1 MRITDSGISESLRN
15 PNIVDVYHYGDEPRE
30 NGILASTFLFRIY
43 GDIEQLTYTD
53 GECEIIKSVKPMKAL
68 EVLNRFDGYIIVRKK
83 PNSGI
88 LADEVCDRYY
98 VRGAAY
104 AYIDKRLVIQAT
116 HSPFADSANVAD
128 MLSSARFGCSLICF
142 ASSFHI
148 SLTEL

>member
-1 MRITDSGISESLRN
+1 MRITDSGLSESLRN
-15 PNIVDVYHYGDEPRE
+15 PNIVNVYHYGDEPRE

-53 GECEIIKSVKPMKAL
+53 FGYEMNRNLKSWKAL
-68 EVLNRFDGYIIVRKK
+68 EVLNRFDGYIVVTKK

-104 AYIDKRLVIQAT
+104 IDKRLVIQAT
-116 HSPFADSANVAD
+116 HSPFADSAKVAD
-128 MLSSARFGCSLICF
+128 MLSSARFRCSLICF
-142 ASSFHI
+142 TSSFHI